1 LLSCFNFLAGIA
13 LMLLGIRNLRVGSDR
28 AFGAKLRRWMRT
40 ATKGNTRAM
49 VAGFFVSVLLPST
62 TAVSLLAVEAIDAGY
77 VTLPHMLALML
88 GANIG
93 FTVTVQLLAFK
104 FYIFN
109 AIFIVTGAPLYLFNQ
124 RQSTRGL
131 GQVLL
136 GIGFLLLSIGVLTD
150 AVAPWKDSSEL
161 RQVLQLL
168 ENHLWWLVGFTV
180 LLTVVLQSPT
190 SVIGIAMALCAQQ
203 VLTLNAAVA
212 MVVGA
217 NVGVAVTGLI
227 AGYARTETRRMAIG
241 NLLFK
246 LAGAAVC
253 TPILVL
259 LIQALKPFSPS
270 GDSQIIANAH
280 LLFNVALTVVFLPM
294 VAVAAGLLE
303 KFVPERASATGEFGP
318 RYLDQ
323 SALASPALALG
334 QATREILHMGDVVR
348 EMLHDAYRCFHES
361 DETQCEKVQKEDDRI
376 DLLNNAIKAYITRV
390 SERELNPDESRREV
404 ALLTFATELET
415 IGDIVDKNLVDLA
428 RKKITSHV
436 DFSKEGAVEL
446 DGFFQK
452 VLENFDIA
460 ISAFASQD
468 KTLANQLLERKREVN
483 ELERDLRNRHFQRLR
498 DGLPESFETS
508 AIHLDVLTNLKAI
521 NSHLTAVAYPIL
533 ENGQPR

>member
-1 LLSCFNFLAGIA
+1 MLSCFNFLAGIA

-28 AFGAKLRRWMRT
+28 AFGAKLRRWLRT

-168 ENHLWWLVGFTV
+168 ENHPWWLVGFTV

>member
-1 LLSCFNFLAGIA
+1 LLSYFNFLAGIA
-13 LMLLGIRNLRVGSDR
+13 LMLFGIRNLRVGSDR
-28 AFGAKLRRWMRT
+28 AFGVKLRRWLRT
-40 ATKGNTRAM
+40 ATKGNVRAM
-49 VAGFFVSVLLPST
+49 VAGFLVSVMLPSS
-62 TAVSLLAVEAIDAGY
+62 TAVSVLAVEAIDAGY
-77 VTLPHMLALML
+77 VTLQHMLALML

-109 AIFIVTGAPLYLFNQ
+109 AIFIVAGTPLYLFNQ
-124 RQSTRGL
+124 RQNVRGV
-131 GQVLL
+131 GQILL

-150 AVAPWKDSSEL
+150 AVAPWKDSNEIH
-161 RQVLQLL
+161 QVLQVL
-168 ENHLWWLVGFTV
+168 ENHPWLLVGFTV
-180 LLTVVLQSPT
+180 LLTVALQSPT
-190 SVIGIAMALCAQQ
+190 SVVGIAMALCVQQ

-227 AGYARTETRRMAIG
+227 AGYARAETRRMAIG

-253 TPILVL
+253 TPILPS

-270 GDSQIIANAH
+270 GVSQLIANAH
-280 LLFNVALTVVFLPM
+280 LLFNVALTVVFLPL
-294 VAVAAGLLE
+294 VAVAARFLE
-303 KFVPERASATGEFGP
+303 TFVPERATATDEFGP
-318 RYLDQ
+318 RYLDE

-348 EMLHDAYRCFHES
+348 GMLHDAYRCFHET
-361 DETQCEKVQKEDDRI
+361 DETQCEQVQKEDDKI
-376 DLLNNAIKAYITRV
+376 DLLNNAIKAYITRL
-390 SERELNPDESRREV
+390 SEQELHPEESRREV

-415 IGDIVDKNLVDLA
+415 IGDIIDKNLADLA
-428 RKKITSHV
+428 RKKITTHV
-436 DFSKEGAVEL
+436 DFSKEGAAEL
-446 DGFFQK
+446 DAFFQK
-452 VLENFDIA
+452 VLENFEIA

-468 KTLANQLLERKREVN
+468 KTLADQLLQRKREIN

-498 DGLPESFETS
+498 EGLKESFETS
-508 AIHLDVLTNLKAI
+508 AIHLDALTNLKAI

>member
-1 LLSCFNFLAGIA
+1 MLSCFNFLAGIA

>member
-280 LLFNVALTVVFLPM
+280 LLFNVALAVVFLPM

-361 DETQCEKVQKEDDRI
+361 DETECEQVQKEDDRI

>member
-13 LMLLGIRNLRVGSDR
+13 LMLFGIRSLRVGSDR
-28 AFGAKLRRWMRT
+28 AFGAKLRQWLRT

-49 VAGFFVSVLLPST
+49 VAGFFVSVLLPSS
-62 TAVSLLAVEAIDAGY
+62 TAVSLLAVEALDAGY

-88 GANIG
+88 GANVG
-93 FTVTVQLLAFK
+93 FTATVQLLAFK
-104 FYIFN
+104 FYIYN
-109 AIFIVTGAPLYLFNQ
+109 AIFLVAGTPFYLFSQ
-124 RQSTRGL
+124 RQNIRGV

-150 AVAPWKDSSEL
+150 AVAPWKDSGEI

-168 ENHLWWLVGFTV
+168 ESHPWWLVGFAM
-180 LLTVVLQSPT
+180 LLTVGLQSPT

-203 VLTLNAAVA
+203 VLALHAAVA

-241 NLLFK
+241 NLVFK
-246 LAGAAVC
+246 LVGAAVC
-253 TPILVL
+253 TPVL
-259 LIQALKPFSPS
+259 PWLIQALKPLSPS
-270 GDSQIIANAH
+270 GDSQLIANAH
-280 LLFNVALTVVFLPM
+280 LLFNVALTVVFLPV
-294 VAVAAGLLE
+294 VAGAARLLE
-303 KFVPERASATGEFGP
+303 KVVPERATPTGEFGP
-318 RYLDQ
+318 RYLDE

-334 QATREILHMGDVVR
+334 QATREILHMADVVR
-348 EMLHDAYRCFHES
+348 EMLHDAYRCFQGG
-361 DETQCEKVQKEDDRI
+361 DETRCEQVQKEDDKI
-376 DLLNNAIKAYITRV
+376 DLLNNAIKAYITRI
-390 SERELNPDESRREV
+390 SERALHPDESRREV

-415 IGDIVDKNLVDLA
+415 IGDIVDKNLADLA
-428 RKKITSHV
+428 RKKITMHV
-436 DFSKEGAVEL
+436 DFSKDGASEL

-452 VLENFDIA
+452 VLENFEVA

-468 KTLANQLLERKREVN
+468 KTLADQLLQRKRQIN
-483 ELERDLRNRHFQRLR
+483 ELERELRNRHFHRLQE
-498 DGLPESFETS
+498 GLKESFETS

-533 ENGQPR
+533 ENGQPH